1 MILTAKTNN
10 LSWYLASGHMFGG
23 HCSKNAGDKH
33 IKIVVNLTWRRH
45 LFDKHRNQI
54 FSVYYITYDYIHY
67 FSCHSTQQ
75 IGNLVLFNKS
85 MIAVL

>member
-1 MILTAKTNN
+1 
-10 LSWYLASGHMFGG
+10 
-23 HCSKNAGDKH
+23 
-33 IKIVVNLTWRRH
+33 
-45 LFDKHRNQI
+45 
-54 FSVYYITYDYIHY
+54 VYYITYDYIHY